1 MGGHVRWN
9 EANLNEIETN
19 KPIRQKITEPKT
31 PFHHMIVD
39 EDGSVSPRRAF
50 DECLDESAH
59 AEAIL
64 TALNDVDSSSRQRG
78 GWTSSE
84 DEADA
89 MEPDED
95 SETGRARLSFKEHR
109 RAHYD
114 EFHKVKELLRTGS
127 LIDDEVD
134 ENNNG
139 RQEKGENSASLM
151 AGVKDIGEAQNTEL
165 NQNQEMDPPCDT
177 ACK

>member
-1 MGGHVRWN
+1 MILKSTGRYAESKVYTDHVRN
-9 EANLNEIETN
+9 
-19 KPIRQKITEPKT
+19 
-31 PFHHMIVD
+31 F
-39 EDGSVSPRRAF
+39 VSHF
-50 DECLDESAH
+50 FLS
-59 AEAIL
+59 
-64 TALNDVDSSSRQRG
+64 
-78 GWTSSE
+78 
-84 DEADA
+84 
-89 MEPDED
+89 D